1 MAISYT
7 SNNITF
13 NDVKQV
19 PYQWNGMNGRK
30 ENGDFEYAEEDGVK
44 YFINAVEIDWN
55 AANLG
60 SYIINT
66 TAQLLSYMS
75 NISEKISNIENILIN
90 L

>member
-30 ENGDFEYAEEDGVK
+30 ENGDFEYAQADGVK
-44 YFINAVEIDWN
+44 YFVNAVEIDWN
-55 AANLG
+55 GARLG
-60 SYIINT
+60 DNEINT
-66 TAQLLSYMS
+66 TGELLSH
-75 NISEKISNIENILIN
+75 
-90 L
+90 

>member
-30 ENGDFEYAEEDGVK
+30 ENGDFEYAEEDGVQP
-44 YFINAVEIDWN
+44 FVNAVEIDWN
-55 AANLG
+55 GAQLG
-60 SYIINT
+60 TTTINT
-66 TAQLLSYMS
+66 TGELLSH
-75 NISEKISNIENILIN
+75 
-90 L
+90 

>member
-30 ENGDFEYAEEDGVK
+30 ENGDFEYAQEDGVK
-44 YFINAVEIDWN
+44 YFVNAVEIDWN
-55 AANLG
+55 GAQLG
-60 SYIINT
+60 DKEINT
-66 TAQLLSYMS
+66 TGELLSH
-75 NISEKISNIENILIN
+75 
-90 L
+90 

>member
-30 ENGDFEYAEEDGVK
+30 ENGDFEYAEEDGVQP
-44 YFINAVEIDWN
+44 FVNAVEIDWN
-55 AANLG
+55 GAQLG
-60 SYIINT
+60 DKEINT
-66 TAQLLSYMS
+66 TGELLSH
-75 NISEKISNIENILIN
+75 
-90 L
+90 

>member
-44 YFINAVEIDWN
+44 YFVNAVEIDWN
-55 AANLG
+55 GAQLG
-60 SYIINT
+60 DKEINT
-66 TAQLLSYMS
+66 TGELLSH
-75 NISEKISNIENILIN
+75 
-90 L
+90 

>member
-30 ENGDFEYAEEDGVK
+30 ENGDFEYADEDGVQP
-44 YFINAVEIDWN
+44 FVNAVEIDWN
-55 AANLG
+55 GAQLG
-60 SYIINT
+60 TTTINT
-66 TAQLLSYMS
+66 TGELLSH
-75 NISEKISNIENILIN
+75 
-90 L
+90 